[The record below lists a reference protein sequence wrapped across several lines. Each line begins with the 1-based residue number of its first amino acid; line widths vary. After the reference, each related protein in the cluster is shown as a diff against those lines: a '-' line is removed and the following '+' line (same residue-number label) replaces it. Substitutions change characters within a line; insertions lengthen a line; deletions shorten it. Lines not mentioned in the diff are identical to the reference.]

1 MARAESQ
8 EGPVVVK
15 VFAIRDPS
23 LPLQSYKERLEE
35 IRKKLSTAV
44 NCTPYQKFILT
55 DKAALLIRE
64 YVKYSLYD
72 RISTRPFLNDIEK
85 R

>member
-1 MARAESQ
+1 MAKAETQ
-8 EGPVVVK
+8 EGHVVVK
-15 VFAIRDPS
+15 VFAIRDLT
-23 LPLQSYKERLEE
+23 LPLHRYQERLEE

-44 NCTPYQKFILT
+44 NCTPYQKFIISE
-55 DKAALLIRE
+55 KAALIVRE

-72 RISTRPFLNDIEK
+72 RISTRPFLTDIEK